1 MPVIIWQI
9 PTWYVHCLFFL
20 VDTRKERNIVN
31 PCLEKPKTTRT
42 LLQMSVHHA
51 YTCLHIPASPLSQ
64 SSTPVCSIRL
74 QSSTLSSP
82 RARRIPLEALQ
93 PFWLFLLLLNSPF
106 QDCDFSTW
114 PQASDLTPS
123 PQPPPLQPSWLLP
136 RGFSGLEPPE
146 FLHTYP
152 HTYIKWEV
160 AVLLS

>member
-9 PTWYVHCLFFL
+9 PAWYVNCLFFL

-51 YTCLHIPASPLSQ
+51 YTCLHIPASLLSQ

>member
-1 MPVIIWQI
+1 MI
-9 PTWYVHCLFFL
+9 CKLFVFPG
-20 VDTRKERNIVN
+20 RHQKR
-31 PCLEKPKTTRT
+31 EKHSKSLSWKTKNYKN
-42 LLQMSVHHA
+42 LAADVCAS
-51 YTCLHIPASPLSQ
+51 CLHIPASLLSQ

-136 RGFSGLEPPE
+136 QGFSGLEPLE